1 MTDQI
6 DRAFPSSFY
15 DYNPL
20 DSETATSLREKAVAA
35 RGLLKRTSDDIIAI
49 GKLLLEAKAQ
59 LPHGQYLPWIR
70 AELGISQSTAWRF
83 TQAAQGKSLKIFK
96 ANDLLAQKNPEREQ
110 ERSPSAENI
119 RAIIEILRP
128 FLQELREQRTEFC
141 QLEEQRAS
149 RITWLLEQQQTPE
162 DDDILALL
170 EEELFTFAGIRQEDL
185 QQAYGLANLL
195 REEPGPFALEDET
208 ERLSWL
214 FDQMRTARSGLF
226 GLSIEIGL
234 RLSRVERFFAEE
246 EDNEEKLLVKEEALK
261 RYQKKFVQEA
271 LEIGYKLLE
280 LDNLLP
286 KEHFTALVRDEFGLR
301 PAQVQTLCDAARRYP
316 ASPEP
321 VDLPADLARQLAEL
335 YYKLGLAQQNR

>member
-1 MTDQI
+1 MTDQT
-6 DRAFPSSFY
+6 DLHLPSLY
-15 DYNPL
+15 DYSQFNT
-20 DSETATSLREKAVAA
+20 ETAASLQA
-35 RGLLKRTSDDIIAI
+35 RASRTRSLLKRTSDDIIEI

-83 TQAAQGKSLKIFK
+83 TQAAQGKPLKIFK

-110 ERSPSAENI
+110 EGPPSAKNG

-128 FLQELREQRTEFC
+128 FLQELREQRTEFR

-149 RITWLLEQQQTPE
+149 RITWLLEQQQALE
-162 DDDILALL
+162 EDDILALL

-185 QQAYGLANLL
+185 QQASGLASWL

-208 ERLSWL
+208 ERLTKL
-214 FDQMRTARSGLF
+214 VDQMRTARGGLF
-226 GLSIEIGL
+226 GLSIEMGL
-234 RLSRVERFFAEE
+234 RLSRVERLFAEE
-246 EDNEEKLLVKEEALK
+246 KEHEERLIVKEEALK

-271 LEIGYKLLE
+271 LEIGSKLLA

-286 KEHFTALVRDEFGLR
+286 KEHFTALVRSEFGLQ

-316 ASPEP
+316 ASSEP
-321 VDLPADLARQLAEL
+321 VDMPADLARQLAEL
-335 YYKLGLAQQNR
+335 YYELSLAQQDS